1 MSRRDLVHVLTA
13 IADAANAD
21 AGVGVP
27 VSVIDRAI
35 GRGANDMRTMLNLEA
50 LEADGL
56 VEEMGD
62 GSWALTPAG
71 VERLRDSQ

>member
-13 IADAANAD
+13 LADAAHAD
-21 AGVGVP
+21 VGVGVP

-56 VEEMGD
+56 VAQVAD
-62 GSWALTPAG
+62 GSWALTQAG
-71 VERLRDSQ
+71 IERLRDDQ